1 MEAVADCVP
10 ELVGHESHAAVPAA
24 LLYSSAAQA
33 EQLSVAEL
41 SVPVAHEYV
50 SVPPPLVY
58 PAPHVTV
65 QLAASASVPPDE
77 HGLESPAAMPV
88 PKLGTVQS
96 WAEASVTSAAA
107 RAQAARGRGAP
118 GRRPGGA
125 PMASVYLLVAMAG
138 APGRQNARLARYGRL
153 LCLPMR
159 LL

>member
-10 ELVGHESHAAVPAA
+10 ELVGHESHAAAPAA
-24 LLYSSAAQA
+24 LLYWSAAQA

-65 QLAASASVPPDE
+65 QLSASASAPPDE

-107 RAQAARGRGAP
+107 KAQAARGRGAP

-125 PMASVYLLVAMAG
+125 SILHS
-138 APGRQNARLARYGRL
+138 RRL
-153 LCLPMR
+153 LPPRPALR
-159 LL
+159 RR